1 MIYKYTYYAQINYDF
16 SDFYYSCLNK
26 YACLFGSIQVMTQNA
41 YGDYQKS
48 RQVLN
53 FLLNYQQGLGADYAL
68 HIVPDYE
75 DEEFGNW

>member
-1 MIYKYTYYAQINYDF
+1 MFIRD
-16 SDFYYSCLNK
+16 S
-26 YACLFGSIQVMTQNA
+26 SIQVMAQNA

-53 FLLNYQQGLGADYAL
+53 FLLSYQQGLGADYAQ

-75 DEEFGNW
+75 DEEFGNSYLSQGRNRHRHKI